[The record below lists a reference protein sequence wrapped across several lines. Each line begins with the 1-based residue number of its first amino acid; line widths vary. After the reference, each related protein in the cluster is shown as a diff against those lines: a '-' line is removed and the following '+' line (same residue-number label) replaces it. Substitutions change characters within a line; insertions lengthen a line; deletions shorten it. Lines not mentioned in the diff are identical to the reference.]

1 MKEKHLKNSTMDQR
15 TMLGRVMFPILISLY
30 SIFYI
35 LNPFSAEA
43 AVLYILPQSQT
54 LFKGDTFVTEVRLNT
69 EGKNIKGMT
78 ATLEF
83 SVDILQIVELSDGGS
98 LFSTD
103 IEKSY
108 FSNDH
113 GFLSLV
119 GTVPEGF
126 QGDGLV
132 ARVTFLAQS
141 TGFSTVNARPG
152 ITLLSGDEVL
162 FLEGSY
168 EIIPWPRDRI
178 RVSSPTHPEQQ
189 NWYGGATLRLI
200 WTLEEDSQYSY
211 FLTRDPLASPD
222 DIPDEPEGE
231 LVWVGELYYTE
242 LNEGVQ
248 YFRVKECKGAVESS
262 EVCEWGPTTTFRI
275 MIDKTPPEDFEPT
288 VQEIDGSQYLVFSAK
303 DALSGVD
310 HYEVVESSPRT
321 FLGIVLD
328 DTPDTQDWQTA
339 ESPFLLQ
346 DQTLQSIVAVKAIDR
361 AGHERIFQLAPSG
374 AVSPRDVVLWI
385 VFVVLVL
392 AGLIGWKL
400 INRSRV
406 SRKL

>member
-1 MKEKHLKNSTMDQR
+1 MHNVLNMVGRQNSTMA
-15 TMLGRVMFPILISLY
+15 TFPRKKAISFGILLY

-35 LNPFSAEA
+35 LNPFPAEA
-43 AVLYILPQSQT
+43 AVLYMLPQSQT

-69 EGKNIKGMT
+69 EGKNIKGMS

-83 SVDILQIVELSDGGS
+83 PIDILQIVELSDGGS
-98 LFSTD
+98 LFSAD
-103 IEKSY
+103 IEKSH

-141 TGFSTVNARPG
+141 IGSSMVNARPG
-152 ITLLSGDEVL
+152 ITLLSGDELL

-168 EIIPWPRDRI
+168 EIIPWPGDRI
-178 RVSSPTHPEQQ
+178 RVSSRTHPEQQ
-189 NWYGGATLRLI
+189 NWYGSSTLRLK
-200 WTLEEDSQYSY
+200 WTLEENSQYSY

-248 YFRVKECKGAVESS
+248 YFRVKECKEAAESS
-262 EVCEWGPTTTFRI
+262 GVCEWGPTTTFRI
-275 MIDKTPPEDFEPT
+275 MIDQTPPEDFEPS

-310 HYEVVESSPRT
+310 HYEVVESSSRT
-321 FLGIVLD
+321 FLGVVLD
-328 DTPDTQDWQTA
+328 GTLDTQDWQIA

-346 DQTLQSIVAVKAIDR
+346 DQTLQSIVAVKAVDK
-361 AGHERIFQLAPSG
+361 AGNERIFQLAPSR
-374 AVSPRDVVLWI
+374 AVFPVLWI
-385 VFVVLVL
+385 VLVVLVL
-392 AGLIGWKL
+392 AGLIGRTL
-400 INRSRV
+400 I
-406 SRKL
+406 SRKAKPAIKP

>member
-1 MKEKHLKNSTMDQR
+1 MKKKHLESSTMYQR
-15 TMLGRVMFPILISLY
+15 TMLGRVTFPILISLY

-43 AVLYILPQSQT
+43 AVLYMLPQSQT
-54 LFKGDTFVTEVRLNT
+54 LLKGDTFVTEVRLNT
-69 EGKNIKGMT
+69 EGKIIKGMA

-83 SVDILQIVELSDGGS
+83 PVDILQIVELSDGGS
-98 LFSTD
+98 LFSAD

-119 GTVPEGF
+119 GAVPEGF

-141 TGFSTVNARPG
+141 IGSSTINASPG
-152 ITLLSGDEVL
+152 ITLLSGDELL

-168 EIIPWPRDRI
+168 EIIPRSGDRI
-178 RVSSPTHPEQQ
+178 QVSSPTHPEQQ
-189 NWYGGATLRLI
+189 NWYGSSTLRLK
-200 WTLEEDSQYSY
+200 WALGENSQYSY
-211 FLTRDPLASPD
+211 LLTRDPLAPPD

-231 LVWVGELYYTE
+231 LVWVGELYYIDVS
-242 LNEGVQ
+242 EGIQ
-248 YFRVKECKGAVESS
+248 YFRVKQCKNAVESS
-262 EVCEWGPTTTFRI
+262 DLCEWGPITTFRI
-275 MIDKTPPEDFEPT
+275 MIDQTPPEDFESS

-310 HYEVVESSPRT
+310 HYEVVENSPRT

-328 DTPDTQDWQTA
+328 DTPDTADWQVA

-346 DQTLQSIVAVKAIDR
+346 DQTLQSIVAVRAIDK
-361 AGHERIFQLAPSG
+361 AGNERMFQLAPSG
-374 AVSPRDVVLWI
+374 AVFPVLWI
-385 VFVVLVL
+385 VLAVLVL

-400 INRSRV
+400 INRSR
-406 SRKL
+406 SQS